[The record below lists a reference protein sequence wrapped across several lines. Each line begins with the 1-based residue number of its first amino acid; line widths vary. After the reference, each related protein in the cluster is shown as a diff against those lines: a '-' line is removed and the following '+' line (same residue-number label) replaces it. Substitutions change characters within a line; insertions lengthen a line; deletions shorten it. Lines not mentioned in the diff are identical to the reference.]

1 MTSEE
6 RFAKFEA
13 RLAELERENAAL
25 RAEVKELR
33 AENAAL
39 KAELATIKGA
49 QAKAEE
55 KNNANSTNSSKPP
68 SSDPPGTRPG
78 KPPTGKKRGG
88 QPGHPPHSR
97 PLVPPEKVSKR
108 TSVRPTACGHCGSG
122 ALKLTA
128 DEPLVHQV
136 GELPEIEII
145 WEQFDLH
152 VCACRDCG
160 KTTRADLP
168 AGVPRHMFRPRL
180 LAFLAFLVAG
190 RMSRRQVQLVCLH
203 VLGFRASLGAISEA
217 EARTSSA
224 FATPVAQAGAYAR
237 KRRIKHVDA
246 SSWSLAGQL
255 RALWTIATSAVTVFF
270 VTGDQK
276 AETISGLMRSL
287 RGFLVTDR
295 GSQFG
300 FWVMERRQICWAHL
314 VRKFVAHSQRKDEGA
329 AIGYSLLLIAQA
341 MLSAWHQVR
350 DGTLTR
356 ARYQLMANNARV
368 AMEDLLA
375 RGVALRLDGFS
386 GSCENILAHK
396 EALFRFAFVRG
407 LEPTNNHA
415 ERALR
420 AFVMWRK
427 TSYGSQSE
435 RGCTFAQRLMTVVET
450 LRQQKR
456 PVFAFLVEA
465 CRAAQQGTSMP
476 SLLPTG

>member
-1 MTSEE
+1 MTSAEQIATLIE
-6 RFAKFEA
+6 RLG
-13 RLAELERENAAL
+13 RLE
-25 RAEVKELR
+25 AEVAALR

-49 QAKAEE
+49 RAKAEE
-55 KNNANSTNSSKPP
+55 KANADSTNSSKPP
-68 SSDPPGTRPG
+68 SSDPPGTRPS

-88 QPGHPPHSR
+88 QPGHEPHSR

-122 ALKLTA
+122 ALKLSDDA
-128 DEPLVHQV
+128 PLVHQV

-160 KTTRADLP
+160 KKTRAELP
-168 AGVPRHMFRPRL
+168 PGVPRHMFRPRL

-190 RMSRRQVQLVCLH
+190 RMSRRQVQLLCLH

-224 FATPVAQAGAYAR
+224 LVAPVAEAIAYAR

-270 VTGDQK
+270 VTTDQK
-276 AETISGLMRSL
+276 SETIAALMRTL

-295 GSQFG
+295 GTQFG
-300 FWVMERRQICWAHL
+300 FWGMERRQICWAHL
-314 VRKFVAHSQRKDEGA
+314 IRKFIAHSQRKDDGA

-356 ARYQLMANNARV
+356 ARYQFMAKNAQV
-368 AMEDLLA
+368 AIEELLE

-386 GSCENILAHK
+386 GSCANILAHK
-396 EALFRFAFVRG
+396 EALFRFAYVRG
-407 LEPTNNHA
+407 LEPTNNRA

-435 RGCTFAQRLMTVVET
+435 RGCVFAQRLLTVVET

>member
-6 RFAKFEA
+6 RFAKLEA
-13 RLAELERENAAL
+13 RLAQLERENASL

-33 AENAAL
+33 DENAGL
-39 KAELATIKGA
+39 KAELAALKGE
-49 QAKAEE
+49 QMKADE
-55 KNNANSTNSSKPP
+55 KANANSTNSNKPP

-78 KPPTGKKRGG
+78 KTPTGKTRGA
-88 QPGHPPHSR
+88 QVGHAPHRRPPVD
-97 PLVPPEKVSKR
+97 PDKVSKR
-108 TSVRPTACGHCGSG
+108 TVVRPLECRHCGSR
-122 ALKLTA
+122 ALKLTDDA
-128 DEPLVHQV
+128 PLVHQV
-136 GELPEIEII
+136 GELPEIEIT

-152 VCACRDCG
+152 TCECRGCG
-160 KTTRADLP
+160 KTTRAELP
-168 AGVPRHMFRPRL
+168 PGVPRHMFGPRL

-190 RMSRRQVQLVCLH
+190 RMSRRQVQLLCLH

-224 FATPVAQAGAYAR
+224 LAAPVAEAVAYAR

-255 RALWTIATSAVTVFF
+255 QALWTIATSAVTVFF
-270 VTGDQK
+270 VASDQK
-276 AETISGLMRSL
+276 AETIAALMRSL

-300 FWVMERRQICWAHL
+300 FWAMERRQICWAHL
-314 VRKFVAHSQRKDEGA
+314 IRKFVAYSERKDEGA
-329 AIGYSLLLIAQA
+329 AIGYALLLIAQA

-350 DGTLTR
+350 DGTITR
-356 ARYQLMANNARV
+356 ARYKVMADNAQV
-368 AMEDLLA
+368 AMEELLA
-375 RGVALRLDGFS
+375 RGVALRLRGLS
-386 GSCENILAHK
+386 GSCANILEHK
-396 EALFRFAFVRG
+396 EALFRFAFVPG
-407 LEPTNNHA
+407 LEPTNNRA

-435 RGCTFAQRLMTVVET
+435 RGCVFAQRLMTVVET

-456 PVFAFLVEA
+456 PVFAFLVDA
-465 CRAAQQGTSMP
+465 CRAAQQRTPTP
-476 SLLPTG
+476 SLLPTR

>member
-1 MTSEE
+1 VSSEE
-6 RFAKFEA
+6 QFAKFEA
-13 RLAELERENAAL
+13 RLAKLEQENATLRAEVEGLRGENAAL
-25 RAEVKELR
+25 RAELVT
-33 AENAAL
+33 L
-39 KAELATIKGA
+39 KSE
-49 QAKAEE
+49 QAKADE
-55 KNNANSTNSSKPP
+55 KANANSTNSNKPP

-78 KPPTGKKRGG
+78 KTPTGNKRGA
-88 QPGHPPHSR
+88 QVGHPPHSR
-97 PLVPPEKVSKR
+97 QPVDPEKVSKR
-108 TSVRPTACGHCGSG
+108 TLVQPVECRHCGSH
-122 ALKLTA
+122 ALTLTKDA
-128 DEPLVHQV
+128 PLVHQV

-145 WEQFDLH
+145 WEQFELH
-152 VCACRDCG
+152 TCECRGCG
-160 KTTRADLP
+160 KKTRAELP
-168 AGVPRHMFRPRL
+168 PGVPRHMFGPRL

-190 RMSRRQVQLVCLH
+190 RMSRRQVQSLCLH

-224 FATPVAQAGAYAR
+224 LAAPVAEAIAYAR

-246 SSWSLAGQL
+246 SSWSLSGQL

-270 VTGDQK
+270 VASDQK
-276 AETISGLMRSL
+276 TETISALMRSL

-314 VRKFVAHSQRKDEGA
+314 IRKFVAYSERKDEGA
-329 AIGYSLLLIAQA
+329 AIGVSLLLISQS

-356 ARYQLMANNARV
+356 GRYQVMAENAQV
-368 AMEDLLA
+368 AMEELLA
-375 RGVALRLDGFS
+375 RGVALRLRGLS

-396 EALFRFAFVRG
+396 EALFRFAFVRD
-407 LEPTNNHA
+407 LEPTNNRA

-435 RGCTFAQRLMTVVET
+435 RGCAFAQRLMTVVET

-456 PVFAFLVEA
+456 PVFAFLVDA
-465 CRAAQQGTSMP
+465 CRAAQRGTPTP
-476 SLLPTG
+476 SLLPTR

>member
-13 RLAELERENAAL
+13 RLTELERENAEL

-39 KAELATIKGA
+39 KKELASLKGE
-49 QAKAEE
+49 QAKTEGKA
-55 KNNANSTNSSKPP
+55 KANSTNSNKPP

-78 KPPTGKKRGG
+78 KKPTGNKRGA
-88 QPGHPPHSR
+88 QPGHAPHSR

-108 TSVRPTACGHCGSG
+108 SAIRPTACGHCGSR
-122 ALKLTA
+122 ALTLTD

-136 GELPEIEII
+136 GELPEIEIV

-152 VCACRDCG
+152 VCRCRSCG
-160 KTTRADLP
+160 KSTRADLP
-168 AGVPRHMFRPRL
+168 PGVPAHMFGARL

-190 RMSRRQVQLVCLH
+190 RMSRRQVQLLCLH

-217 EARTSSA
+217 EARTSA
-224 FATPVAQAGAYAR
+224 ALAAPVTAAVAYAR

-270 VTGDQK
+270 VATDQK
-276 AETISGLMRSL
+276 TETIKGLMRSL

-300 FWVMERRQICWAHL
+300 FWVMKRRQICWAHL
-314 VRKFVAHSQRKDEGA
+314 IRKFVAYSERKDEGA

-356 ARYQLMANNARV
+356 ARYQVMAKNARV
-368 AMEDLLA
+368 AMEELLA
-375 RGVALRLDGFS
+375 RGVALRLDGIS

-396 EALFRFAFVRG
+396 DALFRFAFVRG
-407 LEPTNNHA
+407 LEPTNNQA

-456 PVFAFLVEA
+456 PVFAFLVDA

-476 SLLPTG
+476 SLLPTR